1 MHRVLKIKN
10 NPEITDI
17 YTAFSQEFGPQFRFR
32 GETHD
37 FWELVCVTEGQISV
51 AADSKIFTLKK
62 GQAILHSPMQFH
74 NITAMGSGSSSITV
88 FSFSGNNIPHLE
100 NKVVEI
106 GNFSRVKQLLEL
118 ARKHF
123 VIRHHFSIKEPKQK
137 GSAHLLY
144 VKRLELFLLELAE
157 GYGTNSSKLSKG
169 AENYAFIIKTINNNI
184 EKRLSVTDLAAL
196 CNMSEINLQKT
207 FSHYAGVG
215 IMEYFNRIKMQR
227 AAQLLNEG
235 HSVKQAALQVGFH
248 DQNYFSTVF
257 KRITGHTPSRYK
269 LKTEDDVK

>member
-1 MHRVLKIKN
+1 MHRVLKLEN
-10 NPEITDI
+10 NPEITEI
-17 YTAFSQEFGPQFRFR
+17 YTAFSQDLGPQFRFR

-74 NITAMGSGSSSITV
+74 NITAMGNSPSSITV
-88 FSFSGNNIPHLE
+88 FSFSGKSIPHLE
-100 NKVVEI
+100 NKVIEI

-118 ARKHF
+118 ARRHY
-123 VIRHHFSIKEPKQK
+123 VIRHRFSIKQPKAE
-137 GSAHLLY
+137 GSAHLIY
-144 VKRLELFLLELAE
+144 VKRLELFLLELAN
-157 GYGTNSSKLSKG
+157 GYGADSTKLSKG
-169 AENYAFIIKTINNNI
+169 AENYAFIIKTINENI
-184 EKRLSVTDLAAL
+184 EKRLSVTELAAL

-227 AAQLLNEG
+227 AAELLNEG
-235 HSVKQAALQVGFH
+235 ASVKQAALQVGFH

-269 LKTEDDVK
+269 MKNE